1 MVRISVRPFLN
12 IHILDGEDDLGFHQV
27 YLQDYGVKVKYR
39 QGSCMYSVFKDYLD
53 RHKLYMDRDSKY
65 TFDAG
70 IEMLP
75 YYEEFYTDLIE
86 VLNEKQLEWT
96 LE

>member
-1 MVRISVRPFLN
+1 
-12 IHILDGEDDLGFHQV
+12 
-27 YLQDYGVKVKYR
+27 
-39 QGSCMYSVFKDYLD
+39 MYSVFKDYLD